1 MQPSDHALPASGRWS
16 AGALG
21 SAPQCNLA
29 ETGMTGDR
37 DFLRVKQAEGQQE
50 AADNGKT
57 PPCAGK

>member
-1 MQPSDHALPASGRWS
+1 MQPSGHALPASGRWS

-50 AADNGKT
+50 VEGTACR
-57 PPCAGK
+57 P

>member
-29 ETGMTGDR
+29 EAGMTGDR

-50 AADNGKT
+50 VEGTAYR
-57 PPCAGK
+57 P